1 MKGDNALKQ
10 DDTQIVHAIQGGDSA
25 AFTVL
30 VEKYKKAV
38 YGIILPKVQDFHQA
52 QDLTSETFVTA
63 YLSIESLDAPEKV
76 GMWLCGI
83 ARNLANRWLYR
94 EKRDDLSL
102 EGLLENTSSRA
113 EDSDKSEESAHK
125 AQLLQVSAAE
135 KTPDETADHAELRQ
149 LLWRCLISLPDI
161 SSEVLILSYI
171 REMKSAEIAKFLG
184 ISQTAVTTRL
194 SDARKRLKQEMI
206 RMVENTI
213 ENQPL
218 AENFTEQVITAAI
231 KRGERY
237 LADGNWKSAREQ
249 FQRAADV
256 QADYAPAY
264 RGLGMIAREMIEEQ
278 LSLPHGTVDITLIE
292 EACTELARAYRLG
305 ARDPDTVR
313 ALAHLY
319 HQFQRCEEYVDL
331 LWDFAMTTDDFNAGF
346 DAGCRSIAEMQEP
359 CIADH
364 KRAVNAH
371 ETLLKRF
378 EDQVPLADQL
388 ESYFH
393 VFDAY
398 RKVGRAADWL
408 EQTEHLVEQI
418 GDELTLMHRALYTR
432 ERGKTLREWGCLREA
447 AATFEAFI
455 DWLQN
460 TETVDP
466 GKQALLIGAQG
477 DYLHLAPTYYQLGE
491 HQKVKA
497 LLAEAEANLE
507 AYLVEWDTV
516 MASLPDE
523 SSDISECSERH
534 EATRERLERIY
545 RRAGDYPTG
554 GSVADIRYWLNR
566 KYFIAIHIATTCLA
580 LGCAEVGEGEAAIR
594 LLNRAAQHWA
604 QRQNYIGEKVR
615 VWSSEGKIMAW
626 LAAITLKFRNDR
638 EASLEYLRRAHQ
650 DRRRAARGSIKRFF
664 EEDEAFESVRHD
676 PEFLAVVN
684 APVVTSKSEIK

>member
-1 MKGDNALKQ
+1 M
-10 DDTQIVHAIQGGDSA
+10 
-25 AFTVL
+25 
-30 VEKYKKAV
+30 
-38 YGIILPKVQDFHQA
+38 GI
-52 QDLTSETFVTA
+52 
-63 YLSIESLDAPEKV
+63 
-76 GMWLCGI
+76 WLCGI
-83 ARNLANRWLYR
+83 ARNLANKWLYR

-125 AQLLQVSAAE
+125 VRLLHISSAE
-135 KTPDETADHAELRQ
+135 KTPDETAEHAELRQ

-171 REMKSAEIAKFLG
+171 REMKSVEIAKFLG
-184 ISQTAVTTRL
+184 ISRTAVTTRL

-213 ENQPL
+213 ESQPL
-218 AENFTEQVITAAI
+218 AEDFTEQVVTEAI
-231 KRGERY
+231 KQGERY

-264 RGLGMIAREMIEEQ
+264 RGLGMVAREMIEEQ
-278 LSLPHGTVDITLIE
+278 LSPPDGMVDSTLIE
-292 EACTELARAYRLG
+292 EACTELACAYRLG

-313 ALAHLY
+313 VLAHLY

-331 LWDFAMTTDDFNAGF
+331 LWNFSMTTDDFDAGF
-346 DAGCRSIAEMQEP
+346 DTGCRSIAEMQEP
-359 CIADH
+359 CVNDH
-364 KRAVNAH
+364 RRAVNAH

-378 EDQVPLADQL
+378 DGKVTLTDQL

-408 EQTEHLVEQI
+408 EQTEHIVEQI

-447 AATFEAFI
+447 ADTFEAFI
-455 DWLQN
+455 DWLKN
-460 TETVDP
+460 TEIVDP
-466 GKQALLIGAQG
+466 EKQALLIGAQG
-477 DYLHLAPTYYQLGE
+477 DYLHLVPTYYQLGE

-507 AYLVEWDTV
+507 NYHLERDTV
-516 MASLPDE
+516 LASITDE
-523 SSDISECSERH
+523 SET
-534 EATRERLERIY
+534 TRKRLERIY
-545 RRAGDYPTG
+545 RNAGGYPTG
-554 GSVADIRYWLNR
+554 GSVADIRRWLSR

-580 LGCAEVGEGEAAIR
+580 LGYAEVGEGEAAIR
-594 LLNRAAQHWA
+594 LLKRAAQHWD
-604 QRQNYIGEKVR
+604 QRRNYIEGEVR
-615 VWSSEGKIMAW
+615 VWSSGGRLMAW
-626 LAAITLKFRNDR
+626 LAAMTLKFRNDR
-638 EASLEYLRRAHQ
+638 EASLEYLKRAHE

-664 EEDEAFESVRHD
+664 EEDDAFESVRHD
-676 PEFLAVVN
+676 PDFLAVVN
-684 APVVTSKSEIK
+684 APVVTQ

>member
-1 MKGDNALKQ
+1 
-10 DDTQIVHAIQGGDSA
+10 
-25 AFTVL
+25 
-30 VEKYKKAV
+30 
-38 YGIILPKVQDFHQA
+38 
-52 QDLTSETFVTA
+52 
-63 YLSIESLDAPEKV
+63 
-76 GMWLCGI
+76 
-83 ARNLANRWLYR
+83 
-94 EKRDDLSL
+94 
-102 EGLLENTSSRA
+102 
-113 EDSDKSEESAHK
+113 
-125 AQLLQVSAAE
+125 
-135 KTPDETADHAELRQ
+135 
-149 LLWRCLISLPDI
+149 
-161 SSEVLILSYI
+161 
-171 REMKSAEIAKFLG
+171 
-184 ISQTAVTTRL
+184 
-194 SDARKRLKQEMI
+194 
-206 RMVENTI
+206 MVESTI

-218 AENFTEQVITAAI
+218 AEDFTEQVITEAI

-237 LADGNWKSAREQ
+237 LADGNWKNAREQ

-278 LSLPHGTVDITLIE
+278 LSLPDGMVDITLIE

-319 HQFQRCEEYVDL
+319 RQFQRCEEYVDL
-331 LWDFAMTTDDFNAGF
+331 LWNFAMTTDDFDAGF

-359 CIADH
+359 CVADH

-378 EDQVPLADQL
+378 EDQAPLADQL

-398 RKVGRAADWL
+398 RKVRRAADWL

-432 ERGKTLREWGCLREA
+432 ERGKTLRKWGRLREA
-447 AATFEAFI
+447 ADTFEAFI

-460 TETVDP
+460 TKTVDP
-466 GKQALLIGAQG
+466 EKQALLIGAQG

-491 HQKVKA
+491 HQKVKV

-507 AYLVEWDTV
+507 AYLIEWDTV
-516 MASLPDE
+516 MASIPDE
-523 SSDISECSERH
+523 SSDISECSPIASGQAEQH

-545 RRAGDYPTG
+545 RRAGDYPAG

-566 KYFIAIHIATTCLA
+566 KYFVAIHIATTCLA

-594 LLNRAAQHWA
+594 LLNRAAQHWD
-604 QRQNYIGEKVR
+604 QRRNYIGEKVR

-626 LAAITLKFRNDR
+626 LAAMTLKFRNDR
-638 EASLEYLRRAHQ
+638 R
-650 DRRRAARGSIKRFF
+650 
-664 EEDEAFESVRHD
+664 
-676 PEFLAVVN
+676 
-684 APVVTSKSEIK
+684 SKS

>member
-1 MKGDNALKQ
+1 MKQ
-10 DDTQIVHAIQGGDSA
+10 DDLQIVHAIRGGDSA
-25 AFTVL
+25 AFTAL

-38 YGIILPKVQDFHQA
+38 YGVILPKVRDFHQA
-52 QDLTSETFVTA
+52 QDLTSETFVAA

-76 GMWLCGI
+76 GPWLCGI
-83 ARNLANRWLYR
+83 ARNLANKWVYR
-94 EKRDDLSL
+94 KKRDDLSL
-102 EGLLENTSSRA
+102 EGLLENTS
-113 EDSDKSEESAHK
+113 ESAHK
-125 AQLLQVSAAE
+125 AQLLHVSAAE
-135 KTPDETADHAELRQ
+135 KTPNETAEHAELRQ
-149 LLWRCLISLPDI
+149 LLWRCLITLPDI

-171 REMKSAEIAKFLG
+171 RKMKSAEIAKFLG

-218 AENFTEQVITAAI
+218 SEDFTEQVITEAI
-231 KRGERY
+231 KQGDQY
-237 LADGNWKSAREQ
+237 LADGNWKNAREQ

-278 LSLPHGTVDITLIE
+278 LSLPDGTVDITLIE

-331 LWDFAMTTDDFNAGF
+331 LWNFAMTTDDFDAGF

-359 CIADH
+359 CVANH

-378 EDQVPLADQL
+378 EDQAPLADQL

-432 ERGKTLREWGCLREA
+432 ERGKTLREWGCLQEA
-447 AATFEAFI
+447 ADTFEAFI

-466 GKQALLIGAQG
+466 EKQALLIGAQG

-491 HQKVKA
+491 HQKVKV

-516 MASLPDE
+516 MASIPDE
-523 SSDISECSERH
+523 SSHISECSPIASGQAERH

-594 LLNRAAQHWA
+594 LLNRAAQHWD
-604 QRQNYIGEKVR
+604 QRRNYIGEKVS

-626 LAAITLKFRNDR
+626 LAAMTLKFRNDR
-638 EASLEYLRRAHQ
+638 EASLEYLRRAHE

-684 APVVTSKSEIK
+684 APVVS

>member
-1 MKGDNALKQ
+1 
-10 DDTQIVHAIQGGDSA
+10 
-25 AFTVL
+25 
-30 VEKYKKAV
+30 
-38 YGIILPKVQDFHQA
+38 
-52 QDLTSETFVTA
+52 
-63 YLSIESLDAPEKV
+63 
-76 GMWLCGI
+76 
-83 ARNLANRWLYR
+83 
-94 EKRDDLSL
+94 
-102 EGLLENTSSRA
+102 
-113 EDSDKSEESAHK
+113 
-125 AQLLQVSAAE
+125 
-135 KTPDETADHAELRQ
+135 
-149 LLWRCLISLPDI
+149 
-161 SSEVLILSYI
+161 
-171 REMKSAEIAKFLG
+171 
-184 ISQTAVTTRL
+184 
-194 SDARKRLKQEMI
+194 
-206 RMVENTI
+206 MVENTI

-218 AENFTEQVITAAI
+218 AEDFTEQVITEAI

-237 LADGNWKSAREQ
+237 LADGNWKNAREQ

-278 LSLPHGTVDITLIE
+278 LSLPDGMVDITLIE

-331 LWDFAMTTDDFNAGF
+331 LWNFAMTTDDFDAGF

-359 CIADH
+359 CVADD
-364 KRAVNAH
+364 KSRERGFRFAERAVNAH

-378 EDQVPLADQL
+378 EDQAPLADQL

-447 AATFEAFI
+447 ADTFEAFI

-466 GKQALLIGAQG
+466 EKQALLIGAQG

-507 AYLVEWDTV
+507 AYFAERDIAL
-516 MASLPDE
+516 ASITDE
-523 SSDISECSERH
+523 N

-545 RRAGDYPTG
+545 RNAGDYPTG

-580 LGCAEVGEGEAAIR
+580 LGCAEVEEGEAAIR
-594 LLNRAAQHWA
+594 LLKRAAQHWE
-604 QRQNYIGEKVR
+604 QRHDYIEGKVR

-626 LAAITLKFRNDR
+626 LAAMTLKFRNDR
-638 EASLEYLRRAHQ
+638 EASLEYLRRAHE

-664 EEDEAFESVRHD
+664 EEEEAFESVWHD
-676 PEFLAVVN
+676 PDFLAVVN
-684 APVVTSKSEIK
+684 APVVNQ

>member
-1 MKGDNALKQ
+1 MKQ
-10 DDTQIVHAIQGGDSA
+10 DDLQIVHAIRGGDSA

-38 YGIILPKVQDFHQA
+38 YSVILPKVRDFHQA

-63 YLSIESLDAPEKV
+63 YLSIESLDTPEKV
-76 GMWLCGI
+76 GTWLCGI
-83 ARNLANRWLYR
+83 ARNLANKWLYR

-102 EGLLENTSSRA
+102 EGLLENTS
-113 EDSDKSEESAHK
+113 ESAHK
-125 AQLLQVSAAE
+125 AQLLHVSAAE
-135 KTPDETADHAELRQ
+135 KTPDETAEHAELRQ

-218 AENFTEQVITAAI
+218 AEDFTEQVITEAI

-237 LADGNWKSAREQ
+237 LADGNWKNAREQ

-278 LSLPHGTVDITLIE
+278 LSLPDGMVDITLIE

-305 ARDPDTVR
+305 ARDPHTVQ

-331 LWDFAMTTDDFNAGF
+331 LWSFAMTTDEFNVGF
-346 DAGCRSIAEMQEP
+346 DAGCRSIAEMQDP
-359 CIADH
+359 CIADQ

-371 ETLLKRF
+371 EMLLKRF
-378 EDQVPLADQL
+378 DSQITLTDQL

-408 EQTEHLVEQI
+408 EQTEYLVEQI
-418 GDELTLMHRALYTR
+418 GDKITLMHRALYAR
-432 ERGKTLREWGCLREA
+432 ERGKMLRALGRYWEA
-447 AATFEAFI
+447 VHTFEAFI

-460 TETVDP
+460 TETADP
-466 GKQALLIGAQG
+466 EKQALLIGAQG

-491 HQKVKA
+491 HQKVKI
-497 LLAEAEANLE
+497 LLSEAEANLE
-507 AYLVEWDTV
+507 NYLVERDTV
-516 MASLPDE
+516 LASITHE

-534 EATRERLERIY
+534 EATRERLDRIY
-545 RRAGDYPTG
+545 RNASGYPTG
-554 GSVADIRYWLNR
+554 GSITDVRNWLNR

-594 LLNRAAQHWA
+594 LLKRAAQHWE
-604 QRQNYIGEKVR
+604 QRRDYIEEKVR
-615 VWSSEGKIMAW
+615 VWSSGGRIMAW
-626 LAAITLKFRNDR
+626 LAAMTLKFRNDR
-638 EASLEYLRRAHQ
+638 EASLEYLKQAHE

-664 EEDEAFESVRHD
+664 EEDDAFEAVRHD

-684 APVVTSKSEIK
+684 APVVS

>member
-1 MKGDNALKQ
+1 MKQ
-10 DDTQIVHAIQGGDSA
+10 DDGQIVQAIRDGDST
-25 AFTVL
+25 AFTAL
-30 VEKYKKAV
+30 VEKYKRAV
-38 YGIILPKVQDFHQA
+38 YSVILPKVQNFHQA

-76 GMWLCGI
+76 SAWLCAI
-83 ARNLANRWLYR
+83 ARNLANKWLDR
-94 EKRDDLSL
+94 EKRDDLSF
-102 EGLLENTSSRA
+102 EGLLESTS
-113 EDSDKSEESAHK
+113 ESAHK
-125 AQLLQVSAAE
+125 ARLLHISAAE
-135 KTPDETADHAELRQ
+135 KTPDETAEHAELRQ
-149 LLWRCLISLPDI
+149 LLWRCLIVLPDI

-171 REMKSAEIAKFLG
+171 REMKSAEIARFLG
-184 ISQTAVTTRL
+184 ISRTAVTTRL

-218 AENFTEQVITAAI
+218 AEDFTEQVVTEAI
-231 KRGERY
+231 KRGEQY
-237 LADGNWKSAREQ
+237 LSDGNWKSAREH

-264 RGLGMIAREMIEEQ
+264 RGLGMVARELIEEQ
-278 LSLPHGTVDITLIE
+278 LSLPDGIVDSTLIE

-305 ARDPDTVR
+305 ARDADTVR

-319 HQFQRCEEYVDL
+319 HQFQRCEEYVNL
-331 LWDFAMTTDDFNAGF
+331 LWNFATTTDDFDAGF

-359 CIADH
+359 CVADH
-364 KRAVNAH
+364 TRAVNAH
-371 ETLLKRF
+371 ESLLKQF
-378 EDQVPLADQL
+378 EDQAPLVDQL

-408 EQTEHLVEQI
+408 GQTEHLVEQI

-447 AATFEAFI
+447 ADTFETFI

-466 GKQALLIGAQG
+466 EKQALLIGAQG

-491 HQKVKA
+491 HQKVKM

-507 AYLVEWDTV
+507 SYLIERDTV
-516 MASLPDE
+516 LASITDE
-523 SSDISECSERH
+523 TET
-534 EATRERLERIY
+534 TRTRLEQIY
-545 RRAGDYPTG
+545 RNAGGYPTG
-554 GSVADIRYWLNR
+554 GSVADIRRWLSR

-580 LGCAEVGEGEAAIR
+580 LGYAEVGEGEAAIR
-594 LLNRAAQHWA
+594 LLNRAAKHWDK
-604 QRQNYIGEKVR
+604 RRDYIEEEVK
-615 VWSSEGKIMAW
+615 VWSSGGRIMAY
-626 LAAITLKFRNDR
+626 LAAMTLKFRNDR
-638 EASLEYLRRAHQ
+638 EASLAYLKRAHE

-676 PEFLAVVN
+676 PDFLAVVN
-684 APVVTSKSEIK
+684 APVVSQ

>member
-1 MKGDNALKQ
+1 MKQ
-10 DDTQIVHAIQGGDSA
+10 DDVQIVHAIRGGDST
-25 AFTVL
+25 AFTAL

-38 YGIILPKVQDFHQA
+38 YSVILPKVRDFHHA
-52 QDLTSETFVTA
+52 QDLTSETFVKA

-76 GMWLCGI
+76 GAWLCGI
-83 ARNLANRWLYR
+83 ARNLANKWLDR

-102 EGLLENTSSRA
+102 EGLLENTS
-113 EDSDKSEESAHK
+113 ESAHK
-125 AQLLQVSAAE
+125 AQLLHVSAAE
-135 KTPDETADHAELRQ
+135 KTPDETAEHAELRQ

-171 REMKSAEIAKFLG
+171 REMKSAEIARFLG

-206 RMVENTI
+206 RMVENTL

-218 AENFTEQVITAAI
+218 AEDFTEQVVTEAV
-231 KRGERY
+231 KWGERY

-264 RGLGMIAREMIEEQ
+264 RGLGMVARELIEEQ
-278 LSLPHGTVDITLIE
+278 LSLPDGMVDSTLIE
-292 EACTELARAYRLG
+292 EACTELACAYRLG
-305 ARDPDTVR
+305 ARDAGTVR

-331 LWDFAMTTDDFNAGF
+331 LWNFAMTTDDFDAGF

-359 CIADH
+359 CVADH
-364 KRAVNAH
+364 KRAVHAH
-371 ETLLKRF
+371 GTLLKRF
-378 EDQVPLADQL
+378 DGQITLTDQL

-398 RKVGRAADWL
+398 RKVGRAVDWL

-418 GDELTLMHRALYTR
+418 GDELTLMHRALYMR
-432 ERGKTLREWGCLREA
+432 ERGKTLRELGRYREA
-447 AATFEAFI
+447 VHTFEAFI
-455 DWLQN
+455 NWLQN

-466 GKQALLIGAQG
+466 EKQALLIGAQG

-491 HQKVKA
+491 HQKTKA
-497 LLAEAEANLE
+497 LLAAAEANLE
-507 AYLVEWDTV
+507 NYLIERDTV
-516 MASLPDE
+516 LASITDE
-523 SSDISECSERH
+523 TSDTSECSERH
-534 EATRERLERIY
+534 ETTRKRLEQIY
-545 RRAGDYPTG
+545 RNAGGYPTG
-554 GSVADIRYWLNR
+554 GSVADIRRWLSR

-594 LLNRAAQHWA
+594 LLKRAAQHWE
-604 QRQNYIGEKVR
+604 QRHDYIKEEVR
-615 VWSSEGKIMAW
+615 VWSSGGRIMAY
-626 LAAITLKFRNDR
+626 LAAMTLKFRNDR
-638 EASLEYLRRAHQ
+638 EASLAYLKRAHE

-664 EEDEAFESVRHD
+664 EEDDAFECVRHD
-676 PEFLAVVN
+676 SEFLTVVN
-684 APVVTSKSEIK
+684 APVVSQ

>member
-1 MKGDNALKQ
+1 MKQ
-10 DDTQIVHAIQGGDSA
+10 DDLQIVHAIRGGDSA
-25 AFTVL
+25 AFTAL

-38 YGIILPKVQDFHQA
+38 YGVILPKVRDLHQA

-76 GMWLCGI
+76 GRWLCGI
-83 ARNLANRWLYR
+83 ARNLANKWLYR

-102 EGLLENTSSRA
+102 EGLLENTS
-113 EDSDKSEESAHK
+113 ESVHK
-125 AQLLQVSAAE
+125 AQLLQVSAAK
-135 KTPDETADHAELRQ
+135 KTPDETAEHAELRQ
-149 LLWRCLISLPDI
+149 LLWRCLISLPYI

-171 REMKSAEIAKFLG
+171 REMKISEIAEFLG
-184 ISQTAVTTRL
+184 ISRTAVATRL
-194 SDARKRLKQEMI
+194 SVARKRLKKEMI

-218 AENFTEQVITAAI
+218 AQDFTEQVVAEAI
-231 KRGERY
+231 KRGEMY
-237 LADGNWKSAREQ
+237 LADGHWKRAREQ

-256 QADYAPAY
+256 QEDYAPAY
-264 RGLGMIAREMIEEQ
+264 RGLGMVAQEMIEEQ
-278 LSLPHGTVDITLIE
+278 LSLPHGMVDIALIE

-305 ARDPDTVR
+305 VRDADTVK

-331 LWDFAMTTDDFNAGF
+331 LWDFAMTTDDFDAGF
-346 DAGCRSIAEMQEP
+346 DAGCRSVAEMQEP
-359 CIADH
+359 CVADH

-378 EDQVPLADQL
+378 DDQTTLTDQL
-388 ESYFH
+388 DSYFH
-393 VFDAY
+393 VFDVY

-408 EQTEHLVEQI
+408 EQTERLVEQI
-418 GDELTLMHRALYTR
+418 GDEITLMHHAFYTR
-432 ERGKTLREWGCLREA
+432 ERGKTLREWGRHREA
-447 AATFEAFI
+447 AQTFEGFI
-455 DWLQN
+455 DWLKN
-460 TETVDP
+460 TEIVDP
-466 GKQALLIGAQG
+466 EKQALLIGAQG

-507 AYLVEWDTV
+507 NYLVERDTV
-516 MASLPDE
+516 LANITDE
-523 SSDISECSERH
+523 S

-545 RRAGDYPTG
+545 RKAGGYPTG
-554 GSVADIRYWLNR
+554 GSVADIRRWLDR

-594 LLNRAAQHWA
+594 LLNRAAQHWE
-604 QRQNYIGEKVR
+604 QRQDHVEKKVR
-615 VWSSEGKIMAW
+615 VWSSGGRIMAW
-626 LAAITLKFRNDR
+626 LAAMMLKFRNNR
-638 EASLEYLRRAHQ
+638 EASLEYLKRAHE
-650 DRRRAARGSIKRFF
+650 DRRRAASGSIKRFF
-664 EEDEAFESVRHD
+664 ENEDAFESVRRD

-684 APVVTSKSEIK
+684 APVVS

>member
-1 MKGDNALKQ
+1 MKQ
-10 DDTQIVHAIQGGDSA
+10 DDLQIVHAIRNGDSA

-38 YGIILPKVQDFHQA
+38 YGVILPKVQDFHQA

-63 YLSIESLDAPEKV
+63 YLSIESLNTPEKV
-76 GMWLCGI
+76 GTWLCGI
-83 ARNLANRWLYR
+83 ARNLANKWFYR

-102 EGLLENTSSRA
+102 EGLLENTSELA
-113 EDSDKSEESAHK
+113 QK
-125 AQLLQVSAAE
+125 AQLLHVSTVE
-135 KTPDETADHAELRQ
+135 KVPDETAEHAELRQ

-213 ENQPL
+213 ESQPL
-218 AENFTEQVITAAI
+218 AEDFTEQVVTEAI

-237 LADGNWKSAREQ
+237 LADGHWKSAREQ

-264 RGLGMIAREMIEEQ
+264 RGLGMVARELIEEQ
-278 LSLPHGTVDITLIE
+278 LSPPDGMVDSTLIE

-305 ARDPDTVR
+305 ARDTDTVR

-331 LWDFAMTTDDFNAGF
+331 LWNFAMTTDDFNAGF
-346 DAGCRSIAEMQEP
+346 DAGCSSIAEMQEP
-359 CIADH
+359 CVADH
-364 KRAVNAH
+364 KRSVDAH
-371 ETLLKRF
+371 KTLLKRF
-378 EDQVPLADQL
+378 DGQATLTDQL
-388 ESYFH
+388 DSYLH
-393 VFDAY
+393 VSDAY
-398 RKVGRAADWL
+398 RKVGCAADWL

-418 GDELTLMHRALYTR
+418 GDEITLMHRALYTR
-432 ERGKTLREWGCLREA
+432 ERGKTLRELGRYWEA
-447 AATFEAFI
+447 VHTFEAFI
-455 DWLQN
+455 YWLQN

-466 GKQALLIGAQG
+466 EKRALLIGAQG

-497 LLAEAEANLE
+497 LLVEAKANLE
-507 AYLVEWDTV
+507 SYLIERDTV
-516 MASLPDE
+516 LASITDE
-523 SSDISECSERH
+523 NET
-534 EATRERLERIY
+534 TRKRLERIY
-545 RRAGDYPTG
+545 RNADGYPTG
-554 GSVADIRYWLNR
+554 GSVADIRRWLSR

-594 LLNRAAQHWA
+594 LLNRAAQHWD
-604 QRQNYIGEKVR
+604 QRRNYIKGEVR
-615 VWSSEGKIMAW
+615 VWSSGGRIMAW
-626 LAAITLKFRNDR
+626 LAAMSLKYRNDR
-638 EASLEYLRRAHQ
+638 EASLEYLKRAHE
-650 DRRRAARGSIKRFF
+650 DRRRAAQRVVRL
-664 EEDEAFESVRHD
+664 SV
-676 PEFLAVVN
+676 FLRRRT
-684 APVVTSKSEIK
+684 PLSPCGMTLIFLQL

>member
-1 MKGDNALKQ
+1 MKQ
-10 DDTQIVHAIQGGDSA
+10 DDVQIVRAIRGGDST
-25 AFTVL
+25 AFTAL
-30 VEKYKKAV
+30 VEKHKKAV
-38 YGIILPKVQDFHQA
+38 YGVILPKVRDFHQA
-52 QDLTSETFVTA
+52 QDLASETFVTA

-83 ARNLANRWLYR
+83 ARNLANKWVYR
-94 EKRDDLSL
+94 EKRDDLSV
-102 EGLLENTSSRA
+102 EELLESTS
-113 EDSDKSEESAHK
+113 ESAHK
-125 AQLLQVSAAE
+125 AELLQVSTVEKAPSESAE
-135 KTPDETADHAELRQ
+135 HAETRQ

-161 SSEVLILSYI
+161 SSEALILSYI
-171 REMKSAEIAKFLG
+171 REMKHAEIAKFLG
-184 ISQTAVTTRL
+184 ISRTAVTTRL
-194 SDARKRLKQEMI
+194 SDARKRLKQEMT

-213 ENQPL
+213 ESQPL
-218 AENFTEQVITAAI
+218 AEDFTEQVVTEAI
-231 KRGERY
+231 KQGERY

-264 RGLGMIAREMIEEQ
+264 RGLGMVARELIEEQ
-278 LSLPHGTVDITLIE
+278 LSLPDGKVDIALIE
-292 EACTELARAYRLG
+292 EACTELTRAYRLG
-305 ARDPDTVR
+305 ARDADTVR

-331 LWDFAMTTDDFNAGF
+331 LWNFAMTTDDFGAGF

-359 CIADH
+359 CVADH

-378 EDQVPLADQL
+378 DGKVTLTDQL

-408 EQTEHLVEQI
+408 EPAEHLVEQI
-418 GDELTLMHRALYTR
+418 GDEITLMHRAIYTR

-447 AATFEAFI
+447 ADTFEAFI
-455 DWLQN
+455 EWLQN
-460 TETVDP
+460 TEIVDP
-466 GKQALLIGAQG
+466 EKQALLIGAQG

-491 HQKVKA
+491 HQKVKV

-507 AYLVEWDTV
+507 NYFVERDTV
-516 MASLPDE
+516 LASITDE
-523 SSDISECSERH
+523 SET
-534 EATRERLERIY
+534 TRKRLERIY
-545 RRAGDYPTG
+545 QDADGYPTG
-554 GSVADIRYWLNR
+554 GSVVDIRRWLNR
-566 KYFIAIHIATTCLA
+566 KYFIAIHITTTCLA

-594 LLNRAAQHWA
+594 LLHRAAQHWD
-604 QRQNYIGEKVR
+604 QRRNYIEGEVR
-615 VWSSEGKIMAW
+615 VWSSGGRIMAY
-626 LAAITLKFRNDR
+626 LAAMTLKFRNDR
-638 EASLEYLRRAHQ
+638 EASLAYLKRAHE

-664 EEDEAFESVRHD
+664 EEDEAFEPVRHD

-684 APVVTSKSEIK
+684 APVVGQ

>member
-10 DDTQIVHAIQGGDSA
+10 DDLQIVQAIRDGDST

-30 VEKYKKAV
+30 VDKYKKAV
-38 YGIILPKVQDFHQA
+38 YGVILPKVRDFHQA

-76 GMWLCGI
+76 GAWLCGI
-83 ARNLANRWLYR
+83 ARNLANKWLYR

-102 EGLLENTSSRA
+102 EGLLENTS
-113 EDSDKSEESAHK
+113 ESAHK
-125 AQLLQVSAAE
+125 AELLQVSTVE
-135 KTPDETADHAELRQ
+135 KAPDESTEHAELRQ
-149 LLWRCLISLPDI
+149 LLWRCLISLPEI

-171 REMKSAEIAKFLG
+171 REMKPAEIAKFLG
-184 ISQTAVTTRL
+184 ISGTAVTTRL
-194 SDARKRLKQEMI
+194 SDARKRLKKEMI

-218 AENFTEQVITAAI
+218 TEDFTEQVVTEAV

-264 RGLGMIAREMIEEQ
+264 RGLGLVAQEMIEEQ
-278 LSLPHGTVDITLIE
+278 LSIPHGTVDITLIE

-305 ARDPDTVR
+305 ARDADTVR

-331 LWDFAMTTDDFNAGF
+331 LWNFAMTTDDFDAGF

-359 CIADH
+359 CVADH

-378 EDQVPLADQL
+378 DRQATLTDQL
-388 ESYFH
+388 DTYLH

-398 RKVGRAADWL
+398 RQVGRAADWL
-408 EQTEHLVEQI
+408 EQAEHLVKQI
-418 GDELTLMHRALYTR
+418 GDEITLMHRALYTR
-432 ERGKTLREWGCLREA
+432 ERGKTLREWGCHQEA
-447 AATFEAFI
+447 AGTFEAFI
-455 DWLQN
+455 EWLEH

-466 GKQALLIGAQG
+466 EKQALLIGAQG
-477 DYLHLAPTYYQLGE
+477 DYLHLAPTYYQLGK
-491 HQKVKA
+491 HQKVKT

-507 AYLVEWDTV
+507 SYFVERDTV
-516 MASLPDE
+516 LASITDE
-523 SSDISECSERH
+523 SET
-534 EATRERLERIY
+534 TRKRLEQIY
-545 RRAGDYPTG
+545 QNAGGYPMG
-554 GSVADIRYWLNR
+554 GSVVDIRRWLNR

-594 LLNRAAQHWA
+594 LLKRAAQHWE
-604 QRQNYIGEKVR
+604 QRRDYIEEKVR
-615 VWSSEGKIMAW
+615 VWSSGGRIMAW
-626 LAAITLKFRNDR
+626 LAAMTLKFCNDR
-638 EASLEYLRRAHQ
+638 EASLEYLKRAHE

-676 PEFLAVVN
+676 PEFIAVVN
-684 APVVTSKSEIK
+684 APVVSQ

>member
-1 MKGDNALKQ
+1 MKQ
-10 DDTQIVHAIQGGDSA
+10 DDLQIVHAIRSGDSV
-25 AFTVL
+25 AFTAL
-30 VEKYKKAV
+30 VEKYKRAV
-38 YGIILPKVQDFHQA
+38 YGIILPKVRDFHQA
-52 QDLTSETFVTA
+52 QDLTSETFVIA

-83 ARNLANRWLYR
+83 ARNLANKWVYR

-102 EGLLENTSSRA
+102 EGLLENTS
-113 EDSDKSEESAHK
+113 ESAHK

-135 KTPDETADHAELRQ
+135 KTPDETAEHAELRQ

-171 REMKSAEIAKFLG
+171 REMSSSEIAQFLG
-184 ISQTAVTTRL
+184 ISRTAVTTRL

-213 ENQPL
+213 ESQPL
-218 AENFTEQVITAAI
+218 AEDFTEQVVTEAV
-231 KRGERY
+231 KWGEQY

-264 RGLGMIAREMIEEQ
+264 RGLGMVARELIEEQ
-278 LSLPHGTVDITLIE
+278 LSFPNGTVDITLIE

-305 ARDPDTVR
+305 ARDADTVR

-331 LWDFAMTTDDFNAGF
+331 LWNFAMTTNDFDAGF

-359 CIADH
+359 CVADH
-364 KRAVNAH
+364 KRSVNAH
-371 ETLLKRF
+371 KTLLKRF
-378 EDQVPLADQL
+378 DGQATLTDQL
-388 ESYFH
+388 DSYLH

-398 RKVGRAADWL
+398 REVGCAADWL
-408 EQTEHLVEQI
+408 EQTEHLVKQI
-418 GDELTLMHRALYTR
+418 GDEITLMHRALYTR
-432 ERGKTLREWGCLREA
+432 ERGKTLRELGRYREA
-447 AATFEAFI
+447 VHTFEAFI

-466 GKQALLIGAQG
+466 EKQALLIGAQG

-491 HQKVKA
+491 HQKVKR
-497 LLAEAEANLE
+497 LLAEAEAHLE
-507 AYLVEWDTV
+507 SYLIERDTV
-516 MASLPDE
+516 LASITDE
-523 SSDISECSERH
+523 TSDTSECSERH
-534 EATRERLERIY
+534 ETTRKRLEQIY
-545 RRAGDYPTG
+545 RNAGGYPTG
-554 GSVADIRYWLNR
+554 GSVADIRRWLNR

-594 LLNRAAQHWA
+594 LLNRAAEHWD
-604 QRQNYIGEKVR
+604 QRRNYIEEEVK
-615 VWSSEGKIMAW
+615 VWSSGGRIMAY
-626 LAAITLKFRNDR
+626 LAAMTLKFRNDR
-638 EASLEYLRRAHQ
+638 EASLEYLKRAHQ

-664 EEDEAFESVRHD
+664 EEDDAFESVRHD

-684 APVVTSKSEIK
+684 ASVVSE

>member
-1 MKGDNALKQ
+1 MKQ
-10 DDTQIVHAIQGGDSA
+10 DDRQIVHTLRDGDSI
-25 AFTVL
+25 AFTAL

-38 YGIILPKVQDFHQA
+38 YSVILPKVRNFHQA

-83 ARNLANRWLYR
+83 ARNLTNKWIYR

-102 EGLLENTSSRA
+102 EGLLENTS
-113 EDSDKSEESAHK
+113 ESAHK
-125 AQLLQVSAAE
+125 AELLHVSAAE
-135 KTPDETADHAELRQ
+135 QTPDETAEHAELRQ
-149 LLWRCLISLPDI
+149 LLWRCLTLLPDI

-171 REMKSAEIAKFLG
+171 REMKSSEIAKFLG

-218 AENFTEQVITAAI
+218 AEDFTEQVVTEAI
-231 KRGERY
+231 KRGDRY
-237 LADGNWKSAREQ
+237 LADGNWKNAREQ

-264 RGLGMIAREMIEEQ
+264 RGLGMIAGGMIEEQ
-278 LSLPHGTVDITLIE
+278 LSLPHGMVDITLIE

-313 ALAHLY
+313 TLAQLY

-331 LWDFAMTTDDFNAGF
+331 LWNFAMTTDDFNAGF

-359 CIADH
+359 CVADH
-364 KRAVNAH
+364 KSRERGFRFAERAVNAH

-378 EDQVPLADQL
+378 GGQITLTDQL

-398 RKVGRAADWL
+398 RKVKRAADWL

-432 ERGKTLREWGCLREA
+432 ERGKTLREWGCLSRS
-447 AATFEAFI
+447 
-455 DWLQN
+455 
-460 TETVDP
+460 
-466 GKQALLIGAQG
+466 G
-477 DYLHLAPTYYQLGE
+477 
-491 HQKVKA
+491 
-497 LLAEAEANLE
+497 
-507 AYLVEWDTV
+507 
-516 MASLPDE
+516 
-523 SSDISECSERH
+523 
-534 EATRERLERIY
+534 
-545 RRAGDYPTG
+545 
-554 GSVADIRYWLNR
+554 
-566 KYFIAIHIATTCLA
+566 
-580 LGCAEVGEGEAAIR
+580 
-594 LLNRAAQHWA
+594 
-604 QRQNYIGEKVR
+604 
-615 VWSSEGKIMAW
+615 
-626 LAAITLKFRNDR
+626 
-638 EASLEYLRRAHQ
+638 
-650 DRRRAARGSIKRFF
+650 
-664 EEDEAFESVRHD
+664 
-676 PEFLAVVN
+676 
-684 APVVTSKSEIK
+684 

>member
-1 MKGDNALKQ
+1 MKQ
-10 DDTQIVHAIQGGDSA
+10 DDLQIVHAIRDGDST
-25 AFTVL
+25 AFTAL

-38 YGIILPKVQDFHQA
+38 YGVILPKVRDFHQA
-52 QDLTSETFVTA
+52 EDLTAETFIAA
-63 YLSIESLDAPEKV
+63 YLSIESLDTPEKV
-76 GMWLCGI
+76 GRWLCGI
-83 ARNLANRWLYR
+83 ARNLANKWFYR

-102 EGLLENTSSRA
+102 EGLLENTS
-113 EDSDKSEESAHK
+113 ESTHK
-125 AQLLQVSAAE
+125 AQLLHVSAAE
-135 KTPDETADHAELRQ
+135 KTPDETAEHAELRQ

-194 SDARKRLKQEMI
+194 SDARKRLKQEVI

-218 AENFTEQVITAAI
+218 AEDFTEQVITEAI
-231 KRGERY
+231 KRGDQY

-256 QADYAPAY
+256 QADHAPAY
-264 RGLGMIAREMIEEQ
+264 RGLGMVAREMIEEQ
-278 LSLPHGTVDITLIE
+278 LSLPDGMVDITLIE

-305 ARDPDTVR
+305 GRDPDTVR

-331 LWDFAMTTDDFNAGF
+331 LWNFAMTTDDCDAGF

-359 CIADH
+359 CVADP
-364 KRAVNAH
+364 KRAVDAH

-378 EDQVPLADQL
+378 DSQITLTDQL

-398 RKVGRAADWL
+398 RKVGGAADWL

-418 GDELTLMHRALYTR
+418 GDALTLMHRALYTR

-447 AATFEAFI
+447 ADTFEAFI

-466 GKQALLIGAQG
+466 EKQALLIGAQG

-507 AYLVEWDTV
+507 AYFAERDIVL
-516 MASLPDE
+516 ASITDE
-523 SSDISECSERH
+523 S

-566 KYFIAIHIATTCLA
+566 KYFIAIHITTTCLA

-594 LLNRAAQHWA
+594 LLNRAAQHWD
-604 QRQNYIGEKVR
+604 QRRDYIEGKVR
-615 VWSSEGKIMAW
+615 VWSSGGRIMAW
-626 LAAITLKFRNDR
+626 LAAMTLKFRNDR
-638 EASLEYLRRAHQ
+638 EASLEYLRRAHE

-664 EEDEAFESVRHD
+664 EEDDAFESVRHD

-684 APVVTSKSEIK
+684 APVVRAC